1 MELNPQNIEHKALE
15 ADIERLSKEI
25 GEKKNLIEYKKITE
39 KELIKQTLQPMIKSN
54 QPIQSAS
61 STAQSPIFPNY
72 LADASNEIKFQIK
85 ELVDSLFHQGIE
97 KVVKRAQRA
106 SPFVLDAFHDAL
118 TDKLHEELK
127 KRKLI

>member
-1 MELNPQNIEHKALE
+1 MDNQNFERNALE
-15 ADIERLSKEI
+15 TDIEKLSKEI
-25 GEKKNLIEYKKITE
+25 NEKKNLLEYKKITE
-39 KELIKQTLQPMIKSN
+39 RELIKQTIQPMIKSG
-54 QPIQSAS
+54 QP
-61 STAQSPIFPNY
+61 AQSVPPKNQSLILPDYAANS
-72 LADASNEIKFQIK
+72 SNEIKLQIE
-85 ELVDSLFHQGIE
+85 ELVDSLLRQGIE

>member
-1 MELNPQNIEHKALE
+1 MNNKNFEHSALE

-25 GEKKNLIEYKKITE
+25 NEKKNLLEHKKVTE
-39 KELIKQTLQPMIKSN
+39 RELIKQTLQPMIKSN
-54 QPIQSAS
+54 QPVQSIPSGLKIQS
-61 STAQSPIFPNY
+61 QILPDY
-72 LADASNEIKFQIK
+72 LASASDEIKFQIE
-85 ELVDSLFHQGIE
+85 ELVDSLFRQGIQ